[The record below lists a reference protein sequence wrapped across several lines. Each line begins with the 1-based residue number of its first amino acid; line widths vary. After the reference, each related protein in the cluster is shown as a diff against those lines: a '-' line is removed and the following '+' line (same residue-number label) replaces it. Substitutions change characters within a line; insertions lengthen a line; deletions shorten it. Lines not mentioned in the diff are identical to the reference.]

1 MSTAAPAALRVR
13 RPRWRDP
20 RLSIGVLLVLVSVIA
35 GALLAGRL
43 AETTA
48 VLAARENLVPGDV
61 LTSADLVAVDVRLGD
76 TAALYVGSVDD
87 LPEGAIVRSP
97 LRAGELLAV
106 SVVGQPEDIDLR
118 PVVLPV
124 DSAVAESVVPGARV
138 ELWRTRIDGEGAAAQ
153 QESATAALLHRD
165 AVVRSV
171 DAESGLGLT
180 RGTVEVLVPS
190 DAVGPILEALAEE
203 ERIDVISVPG
213 AASTAGA
220 MSTAGAERAVGAVA
234 GPTGAAR

>member
-20 RLSIGVLLVLVSVIA
+20 RLSIGILLVLVSIIA

-48 VLAARENLVPGDV
+48 VLAVREDLVPGDV
-61 LTSADLVAVDVRLGD
+61 ITTADLVSVDVRLGD
-76 TAALYVGSVDD
+76 TAALYADSAEDI
-87 LPEGAIVRSP
+87 PEGAVVRSP
-97 LRAGELLAV
+97 LRAGELLAL
-106 SVVGQPEDIDLR
+106 SDVGQPEDVDLR

-124 DSAVAESVVPGARV
+124 ESAVAESVVPGARV
-138 ELWRTRIDGEGAAAQ
+138 ELWRTRIDGGSAGDT
-153 QESATAALLHRD
+153 QESATATLLYKD

-180 RGTVEVLVPS
+180 SGTVEVLVPR

-203 ERIDVISVPG
+203 QRIDVIGVPG
-213 AASTAGA
+213 AA
-220 MSTAGAERAVGAVA
+220 E
-234 GPTGAAR
+234 AAS